1 MLGTASE
8 PPPLQIG
15 AMPRAVSQTMYNSS
29 VCHTLHFQVAL
40 PKIWYRRQ
48 MLGPI
53 SSYCAFVWQD
63 V

>member
-1 MLGTASE
+1 MITQDEQHTDFRILAHFSSIHLSVVALYVAL
-8 PPPLQIG
+8 PL
-15 AMPRAVSQTMYNSS
+15 STY
-29 VCHTLHFQVAL
+29 VAL

-53 SSYCAFVWQD
+53 SSYCAFVWQE